1 MILMAVAIVTV
12 FASCQ
17 KPTPKASL
25 TDKIDTLSYA
35 MGIAQSQ
42 GLKDYMVNRLG
53 VDTTYMA
60 DFVQGILEGATGKAQ
75 PKQKARISGVQIGE
89 QVAKQII
96 PGVSREAFGD
106 DSTKVIG
113 MKNFLAGFIAGTT
126 EKDML
131 MTQDD
136 GQQTAQRLME
146 DFHKESLMSEFGD
159 NKAAGEAFMDSIAK
173 TADVVKTPSGLCYKV
188 ITLGKGK
195 VAAKT
200 DRVKVNYR
208 GTLIDGTE
216 FDSSYKRN
224 EPTTFRVNQ
233 VIPGWTEAL
242 TMMPAGS
249 HWMLYIPQD
258 LAYGE
263 RNQGTIKP
271 FSTLIFDVEVLEV
284 VDESKDNKKK

>member
-1 MILMAVAIVTV
+1 MILMAVAIMAV

-17 KPTPKASL
+17 KLATPKATI
-25 TDKIDTLSYA
+25 TDKVDTLSYS

-60 DFVQGILEGATGKAQ
+60 DFVQGILEGATGKVNA
-75 PKQKARISGVQIGE
+75 KQSAHQAGVQIGQ
-89 QVAKQII
+89 QVKEQII
-96 PGVSREAFGD
+96 PGVSQQAFGD
-106 DSTKVIG
+106 DSTKVLSL
-113 MKNFLAGFIAGTT
+113 KNFLAGFIAGTT

-131 MTQDD
+131 MTHTE
-136 GQQTAQRLME
+136 GQQTAERLME
-146 DFHKESLMSEFGD
+146 EFHKESLLGEFGD
-159 NKAAGEAFMDSIAK
+159 NKKAGEEFMENIAK
-173 TADVVKTPSGLCYKV
+173 TADVVKTQSGLCYK
-188 ITLGKGK
+188 IIKQGKGK
-195 VAAKT
+195 VPAKT

-224 EPTTFRVNQ
+224 EPSTFRVNQ

-242 TMMPAGS
+242 TMMPVGS

-271 FSTLIFDVEVLEV
+271 FSTLIFDVEVLDIVE
-284 VDESKDNKKK
+284 

>member
-1 MILMAVAIVTV
+1 MILMAVAIMAV

-17 KPTPKASL
+17 KLATPKATI
-25 TDKIDTLSYA
+25 TDKVDTLSYS
-35 MGIAQSQ
+35 MGVAQSQ

-60 DFVQGILEGATGKAQ
+60 DFVQGILEGATGKVNA
-75 PKQKARISGVQIGE
+75 KQSAHQAGVQIGQ
-89 QVAKQII
+89 QVKEQII
-96 PGVSREAFGD
+96 PGVSQQAFGD
-106 DSTKVIG
+106 DSTKVLSL
-113 MKNFLAGFIAGTT
+113 KNFLAGFIAGTT

-131 MTQDD
+131 MTHTE
-136 GQQTAQRLME
+136 GQQTAERLME
-146 DFHKESLMSEFGD
+146 EFHKESLLGEFGD
-159 NKAAGEAFMDSIAK
+159 NKKAGEAFMDSIAK
-173 TADVVKTPSGLCYKV
+173 TADVVKTESGLCYK
-188 ITLGKGK
+188 IIKQGKGK
-195 VAAKT
+195 VPAKT

-224 EPTTFRVNQ
+224 EPSTFRVNQ

-242 TMMPAGS
+242 TMMPVGS

-271 FSTLIFDVEVLEV
+271 FSTLIFDVEVLDIVE
-284 VDESKDNKKK
+284 

>member
-1 MILMAVAIVTV
+1 MKKSMILMAAAIVAV

-17 KPTPKASL
+17 QPTPKATLS
-25 TDKIDTLSYA
+25 DKVDTLSYT
-35 MGIAQSQ
+35 MGLAQSR

-60 DFVQGILEGATGKAQ
+60 EFVQGILAGATGKAN
-75 PKQKARISGVQIGE
+75 PKQTARQSGMQIGQ
-89 QVAKQII
+89 QVAEQII
-96 PGVSREAFGD
+96 PGISHEAFGE
-106 DSTKVIG
+106 DSTKVLSL
-113 MKNFLAGFIAGTT
+113 KNFLAGFIAGTT
-126 EKDML
+126 EKDMT
-131 MTQDD
+131 MTHADAE
-136 GQQTAQRLME
+136 QTAQRLMDE
-146 DFHKESLMSEFGD
+146 FHKESMMAEFGD
-159 NKAAGEAFMDSIAK
+159 NMKAGEAFMDSIAK
-173 TADVVKTPSGLCYKV
+173 TPDVVKTPSGLCYKI

-195 VAAKT
+195 VPAKT

-224 EPTTFRVNQ
+224 EPATFRANQ

-242 TMMPAGS
+242 TMMPVGS

-271 FSTLIFDVEVLEV
+271 FSTLIFDVEVLEIV
-284 VDESKDNKKK
+284 EDKK

>member
-1 MILMAVAIVTV
+1 MKKSMFLMAVAIMTV
-12 FASCQ
+12 FTSCQ
-17 KPTPKASL
+17 KSVPKA
-25 TDKIDTLSYA
+25 TFADKVDTLSYTIG
-35 MGIAQSQ
+35 MAQSQ

-60 DFVQGILEGATGKAQ
+60 DFVQGILEGATGGAK
-75 PKQKARISGVQIGE
+75 PKQTARQSGVQIGE

-106 DSTKVIG
+106 DSTKTISL
-113 MKNFLAGFIAGTT
+113 KNFLAGFIAGTT

-131 MTQDD
+131 MPQSEA
-136 GQQTAQRLME
+136 QQTAQRLME
-146 DFHKESLMSEFGD
+146 EFHKESLMAEFGD
-159 NKAAGEAFMDSIAK
+159 NLKAGEAFMDSIANTPDVIK
-173 TADVVKTPSGLCYKV
+173 TSSGLCYKI

-195 VAAKT
+195 VPAKT

-216 FDSSYKRN
+216 FDSSFKRN
-224 EPTTFRVNQ
+224 EPSTFRVNQ

-271 FSTLIFDVEVLEV
+271 FSTLIFDVEMLEIV
-284 VDESKDNKKK
+284 EDKK

>member
-1 MILMAVAIVTV
+1 MILMAMAIMVV

-17 KPTPKASL
+17 KPVPQATF
-25 TDKIDTLSYA
+25 TDKVDTLSYTI
-35 MGIAQSQ
+35 GLAQSQ

-60 DFVQGILEGATGKAQ
+60 EFVQGILEGATGKTQA
-75 PKQKARISGVQIGE
+75 KQKARFSGVQIGE

-96 PGVSREAFGD
+96 PGVGHEAFGD
-106 DSTKVIG
+106 DSTKTIG
-113 MKNFLAGFIAGTT
+113 LKNFLAGFIAGTT
-126 EKDML
+126 EKGML
-131 MTQDD
+131 MPQSEA
-136 GQQTAQRLME
+136 QETAQRLMDE
-146 DFHKESLMSEFGD
+146 FHKESLMAEFGD
-159 NKAAGEAFMDSIAK
+159 NKKAGEAFMDSIAK
-173 TADVVKTPSGLCYKV
+173 TPDVVKTESGLCYKI

-195 VAAKT
+195 VPAKT

-216 FDSSYKRN
+216 FDSSFKRN
-224 EPTTFRVNQ
+224 EPATFRANQ

-242 TMMPAGS
+242 TMMPVGS

-271 FSTLIFDVEVLEV
+271 FSALIFDVEVLEIV
-284 VDESKDNKKK
+284 EDKK

>member
-1 MILMAVAIVTV
+1 MKKSMILMAVAIMTV

-17 KPTPKASL
+17 KSVPKASF
-25 TDKIDTLSYA
+25 TDKVDTLSYT
-35 MGIAQSQ
+35 MGLAQSQ

-53 VDTTYMA
+53 VDTTFMA
-60 DFVQGILEGATGKAQ
+60 DFVQGILEGATGKSN
-75 PKQKARISGVQIGE
+75 PKQMARQQGMQIGQ
-89 QVAKQII
+89 QVKEQII
-96 PGVSREAFGD
+96 PGVSHEAFGD
-106 DSTKVIG
+106 DSTKVLG
-113 MKNFLAGFIAGTT
+113 LKNFLAGFIAGTT
-126 EKDML
+126 EKGML
-131 MTQDD
+131 MPQTEAQA
-136 GQQTAQRLME
+136 TAQRLMDE
-146 DFHKESLMSEFGD
+146 FHKESLMAEFGD
-159 NKAAGEAFMDSIAK
+159 NKKAGEAFMDSIAK
-173 TADVVKTPSGLCYKV
+173 TPDVVKTASGLCYKV
-188 ITLGKGK
+188 ITEGKGK

-224 EPTTFRVNQ
+224 EPSTFRANQ

-242 TMMPAGS
+242 TMMPVGS

-271 FSTLIFDVEVLEV
+271 FSTLIFDVEVLDIVE
-284 VDESKDNKKK
+284 